1 MNLST
6 EQKQITAMEGRLR
19 VAGGVEG
26 VGWMGSLDWW
36 MQIATFG
43 MGGQW
48 GPAVQHRELC
58 DWVTAVQHK
67 LKKHCYLN
75 YKKIKEIMIN
85 KTSPLYLSM

>member
-1 MNLST
+1 MQSP
-6 EQKQITAMEGRLR
+6 EVFR
-19 VAGGVEG
+19 VLTVAFGGV
-26 VGWMGSLDWW
+26 D
-36 MQIATFG
+36 
-43 MGGQW
+43 QW